1 MYFDF
6 FNYTFSA
13 AISFVTAIFG
23 MSYPLLIESI
33 HKIDDRYH
41 SRHLKA
47 RFEDSLVLKW
57 YNSFLIISVITSP
70 FIPFWL
76 VAAESMSLIRHIF
89 ISVQMV
95 TLLLLIL
102 LTIYLVR
109 HIQLYNNPRELMEY
123 ILQSATRRDLNAV
136 IDIMKNISQGED
148 PDLYRKGMQWI
159 IKIIREENLSYGRV

>member
-47 RFEDSLVLKW
+47 RFENSLVLKW
-57 YNSFLIISVITSP
+57 YNSFLIFSVIVSL
-70 FIPFWL
+70 FIPFGL
-76 VAAESMSLIRHIF
+76 AATESMMPIRYIF
-89 ISVQMV
+89 ISIQMV
-95 TLLLLIL
+95 TLLLLVL
-102 LTIYLVR
+102 LTISLVR
-109 HIQLYNNPRELMEY
+109 HIQLYNNPRELMKY